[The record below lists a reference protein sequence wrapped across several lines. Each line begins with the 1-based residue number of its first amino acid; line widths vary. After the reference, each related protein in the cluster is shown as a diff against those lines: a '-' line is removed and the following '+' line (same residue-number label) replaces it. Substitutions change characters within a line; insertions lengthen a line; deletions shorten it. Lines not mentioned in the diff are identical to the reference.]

1 MPKNPRSTVFRV
13 SGLPL
18 DEAEVNVKAK
28 LLDTINALLTDEER
42 QRIEVLISCIPSCE
56 DDQTQSALVDFK
68 WGIPEFL
75 SELGILE
82 NFPIV
87 MGETDINFDR
97 HFFGFTQ
104 LYATVPEHNVTAEY
118 IPL

>member
-1 MPKNPRSTVFRV
+1 MSKNSRSTVFRV

-28 LLDTINALLTDEER
+28 LLNTINALSTDEER
-42 QRIEVLISCIPSCE
+42 KCIEVLISCIPSCE
-56 DDQTQSALVDFK
+56 DDQTQCALVDFK
-68 WGIPEFL
+68 WGIPGFL
-75 SELGILE
+75 SQLGHLE
-82 NFPIV
+82 DFPIV
-87 MGETDINFDR
+87 MGENDINFDR

-104 LYATVPEHNVTAEY
+104 LYATVPEQKVTAEY